1 MHDGSS
7 GSVAPQDLRSATPH
21 GRTWWATLGA
31 ERISISR
38 NEYNALVLKAEVTN
52 NVEIRTIEK
61 DVHRTFADRP
71 EFRWLESRLR
81 RVLRSYALR
90 NTYCQGM
97 SFIAAM
103 LLQHMPEESAFCC
116 LAIIVEDFLP
126 PGYFTEELQGV
137 YMDQHIAFDVFL
149 PHRLPRLAAHFK
161 ALEVPTTLIGV
172 RWFLCLFCADIEPSA
187 TAQLWD
193 VLFSHGSHMLFAIAL
208 DLLAA
213 AEDALL
219 AAGDVAELF
228 VLLRNLSR
236 HKTSWT
242 RLFEQA
248 ASFPSEAD
256 VAVARERYRIDKQAA
271 EEAEHPLNLD
281 KGDPDAGRQSEV
293 EVRDGA
299 GSAPDVNSS
308 VAQVSS
314 QPARAEAHG
323 VPQSEMD
330 VRAGG
335 GLTQDVHGTAA
346 PVAADASRPPRIDTI
361 HTGGTPGKVAPG
373 KGGAISLEAAR
384 AQARLAAA
392 LLLYERGAAG
402 AMMVQSAELERLCGG
417 EAGMLALR
425 EEMLPKADE
434 AEHNKPP
441 GFWEAAAPA
450 LELAGSVVGRLALWV
465 RSTTT
470 ATGARFAGTRVVV
483 VGPVPAVADAPGGA
497 SEVVSASSQVPA

>member
-1 MHDGSS
+1 MDGSS
-7 GSVAPQDLRSATPH
+7 TTAAPPHLRSATPH

-31 ERISISR
+31 ERVGISR
-38 NEYNALVLKAEVTN
+38 DAYCALVLRAEVTN

-71 EFRWLESRLR
+71 EFRWLEARLR

-103 LLQHMPEESAFCC
+103 LLQHLPEESAFCC

-219 AAGDVAELF
+219 AAADVAELF

-248 ASFPSEAD
+248 AAFPSEAD
-256 VAVARERYRIDKQAA
+256 VAVARARYRLEKEATDG
-271 EEAEHPLNLD
+271 AEHLLPI
-281 KGDPDAGRQSEV
+281 GEQDPDTGGHSEL
-293 EVRDGA
+293 
-299 GSAPDVNSS
+299 
-308 VAQVSS
+308 
-314 QPARAEAHG
+314 
-323 VPQSEMD
+323 D
-330 VRAGG
+330 VRARGFSAEEE
-335 GLTQDVHGTAA
+335 HGTA
-346 PVAADASRPPRIDTI
+346 PPMCSRPARIGPYVGRDAPNRS
-361 HTGGTPGKVAPG
+361 GT
-373 KGGAISLEAAR
+373 ISLEAAR
-384 AQARLAAA
+384 SQARHAAA
-392 LLLYERGAAG
+392 LLLYERGAA
-402 AMMVQSAELERLCGG
+402 AAAIVQAAELNLLCGG
-417 EAGMLALR
+417 EAGRQVLVA
-425 EEMLPKADE
+425 EMLPRV
-434 AEHNKPP
+434 AEVEPREQ
-441 GFWEAAAPA
+441 GFWLAAAPA
-450 LELAGSVVGRLALWV
+450 FELAGNVVGRIAVWL
-465 RSTTT
+465 RSASN
-470 ATGARFAGTRVVV
+470 ATGGKVTGTLQDD
-483 VGPVPAVADAPGGA
+483 VGLQSADATVHAVTSAPVGGKEL
-497 SEVVSASSQVPA
+497 SEVSI